1 MLIIIVIK
9 RRMAKMNQFKKELE
23 TKKEEYLEVH
33 HDFCVRRCKGNLS
46 KLCNLKDKFD
56 ETFDHFFDNVRE
68 KYQEEEWLSNIE
80 LEEKLNE
87 EDLIDLIEFY
97 TQYIVYLKN
106 DDINSQESFFMI

>member
-1 MLIIIVIK
+1 
-9 RRMAKMNQFKKELE
+9 MAKMNQFKKELE

-33 HDFCVRRCKGNLS
+33 
-46 KLCNLKDKFD
+46 
-56 ETFDHFFDNVRE
+56 DHFFDNVRE